1 MDCYSG
7 LKFYQSVKREVT
19 LIAAGLNLFALISL
33 FVAAIGIT
41 NTLVTSVLERT
52 REIGILK
59 ALGARDSQI
68 LLMFLAEGTVL
79 GFLGGA
85 LGLMLAWL
93 LAIPSDG
100 FVRGLIQKQSAEK
113 ILSTSVFEFPLWLC
127 LGMVGFALLI
137 TTGAALYPARRASRV
152 QPVEALRNK

>member
-1 MDCYSG
+1 
-7 LKFYQSVKREVT
+7 
-19 LIAAGLNLFALISL
+19 
-33 FVAAIGIT
+33 
-41 NTLVTSVLERT
+41 
-52 REIGILK
+52 LK

-85 LGLMLAWL
+85 LGLVLVWL

-100 FVRGLIQKQSAEK
+100 FVRGLIQKQSPEK
-113 ILSTSVFEFPLWLC
+113 ILSTGVFEFPLWLC